1 MDSKLQLLACKWHT
15 HIQAD
20 IYNLKKSLK
29 CEKLKLNRRESNF
42 ALEEISK
49 VHLSDEFEN
58 VKQKKRD
65 AGKTRDWLRLAHK
78 GRLETANDLVT
89 VVTLGATI
97 ISSRKLHVVWTQK
110 TIQPTTPHE
119 REEGKVS
126 TH

>member
-20 IYNLKKSLK
+20 IFNLKNLK
-29 CEKLKLNRRESNF
+29 NVRNLLNRRKSNF

-65 AGKTRDWLRLAHK
+65 AGKTRDWLRLAHR

-97 ISSRKLHVVWTQK
+97 ISSRKLHLVVDTENYIANH
-110 TIQPTTPHE
+110 T
-119 REEGKVS
+119 S
-126 TH
+126 